1 MTIGYRRN
9 SRFLVVLLIAT
20 LIVTLSPRLI
30 HNASGAV
37 YQPGVKVGYWCNYGP
52 FEISC
57 STCPSQPPVPIG
69 FSFLVISESGS
80 NVSLRGTAH
89 YSNGTSVVTT
99 FSGSLD
105 NGSGNLTQVPPI
117 ISTGLVPGDPI
128 FNAASAPTINSTADM
143 SYAGASRQVNIVN
156 YTNPFPGGTQVLY
169 YDKLTGINTEVY
181 ESSPGF
187 SVRSEEH
194 TSELQS
200 LTNLVCRLLLEKKK
214 DSNDV

>member
-37 YQPGVKVGYWCNYGP
+37 YQPGVKVGDWWNYGP

-57 STCPSQPPVPIG
+57 SSCPSQPPVPIG

-89 YSNGTSVVTT
+89 YSNGTTVVTT
-99 FSGSLD
+99 FSGRLD

-128 FNAASAPTINSTADM
+128 FNAASALTFTCKADM
-143 SYAGASRQVNIVN
+143 S
-156 YTNPFPGGTQVLY
+156 
-169 YDKLTGINTEVY
+169 NTC
-181 ESSPGF
+181 
-187 SVRSEEH
+187 
-194 TSELQS
+194 
-200 LTNLVCRLLLEKKK
+200 VCRQMHLSSYQNLLL
-214 DSNDV
+214 V